1 MVDASS
7 LPAQIA
13 AIETRIMSRLKEDP
27 TGQNWRL
34 QLGGD
39 QWGITLE
46 ALQRYQVESLR
57 IGAASAS
64 SPIDGTAP

>member
-1 MVDASS
+1 MVDAS

-13 AIETRIMSRLKEDP
+13 AIENMIMNRLREDP

-39 QWGITLE
+39 QWSVVLE
-46 ALQRYQVESLR
+46 ALRRYQAESLKS
-57 IGAASAS
+57 SAPTS